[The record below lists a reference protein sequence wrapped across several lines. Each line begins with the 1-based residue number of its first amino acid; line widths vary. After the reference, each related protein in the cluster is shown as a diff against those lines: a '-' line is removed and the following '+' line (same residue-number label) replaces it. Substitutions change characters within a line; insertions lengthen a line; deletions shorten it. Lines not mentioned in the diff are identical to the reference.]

1 MTLGRI
7 QAVSLATK
15 AVTLALGVA
24 QALLVVAFLSKAE
37 YGLVGLVISIGS
49 VIGAAQHLGIMDGA
63 IREIAVLKGKREIGT
78 VFWASHVLRQ
88 SVTIPLTG
96 ALVALAGTIAARIYG
111 RPEITPYI
119 QLFAVSLILQGV
131 QDVLGAALTGMKKFA
146 ALYAGQIITAVIN
159 VAAFG
164 YLTWRFGVSGFFWAV
179 LLTTSV
185 MIALYGWV
193 IARELGTALRLPR
206 LADVRTY
213 AKRLLRVAG
222 YMYVSRMLFVVW
234 QRLPLLLL
242 GGVVAADA
250 LGEINLALT
259 FGSKLT
265 IIAMALSEVN
275 LSWMSTLFA
284 AKREEFTA
292 VVTRNLQRVLL
303 FMMAI
308 TLVLIF
314 FVPEIL
320 LLPPLREYLPAR
332 SLVVVIT
339 MAFFLYALTDIG
351 TSSVFVPADKP
362 RLRAGVFAFMTG
374 LSAAIIAALLAVR
387 PDALQASFGMLAG
400 AAAAYVAMALLAQRR
415 FAVRLLTR
423 QLGVFVILLLLAA
436 GWLLMEPALPMRMV
450 VFLGLSSVIIWETW
464 HSKLLPHL
472 PPFFGERLKTPLP
485 KWGEGRVR
493 G

>member
-1 MTLGRI
+1 MNLGRI
-7 QAVSLATK
+7 QALSLATK
-15 AVTLALGVA
+15 AVTLTLGVA

-63 IREIAVLKGKREIGT
+63 IREIAVLKQRRDVAR
-78 VFWASHVLRQ
+78 VFWASHALRQ
-88 SVTIPLTG
+88 SITVPLTG
-96 ALVALAGTIAARIYG
+96 ALVALAGTIAVRIYG

-119 QLFAVSLILQGV
+119 QLFAVSLILQGL

-146 ALYAGQIITAVIN
+146 ALYAGQIVTAAVN

-164 YLTWRFGVSGFFWAV
+164 YLTWRFGVFGFFWAV
-179 LLTTSV
+179 LATTSI
-185 MIALYGWV
+185 MIAFYSWIIV
-193 IARELGTALRLPR
+193 RELGAELRLPTLGELR
-206 LADVRTY
+206 SS

-222 YMYVSRMLFVVW
+222 YMYASRILFAAW

-242 GGVVAADA
+242 GGVLAADV

-284 AKREEFTA
+284 VRREEFTV
-292 VVTRNLQRVLL
+292 VVTRNMQRVLI
-303 FMMAI
+303 FMMAV

-314 FVPEIL
+314 FTPEIL

-332 SLVVVIT
+332 NLIVIT
-339 MAFFLYALTDIG
+339 TVAFFLYALTDIG
-351 TSSVFVPADKP
+351 TSSVFVPADAP
-362 RLRAGVFAFMTG
+362 RLRAGVFGVMTA
-374 LSAAIIAALLAVR
+374 LSAGIVAVLLAVR
-387 PDALQASFGMLAG
+387 PDAWLASLGILAG
-400 AAAAYVAMALLAQRR
+400 AAAAYAAMAILAQRR

-423 QLGVFVILLLLAA
+423 QLGLFVLLLLLAA
-436 GWLLMEPALPMRMV
+436 AWLLAEPALTARIV
-450 VFLGLSSVIIWETW
+450 VFGGLSLLMLWEAW
-464 HSKLLPHL
+464 QSKLLPSFYLSKNFPNSHA
-472 PPFFGERLKTPLP
+472 
-485 KWGEGRVR
+485 
-493 G
+493 